1 VLFTGRSR
9 ELGWIRGILDRQ
21 DPQFVRVV
29 GLAGVGKSALVHRA
43 TSDFPGVW
51 LRCPPLPD
59 PAHRAALA
67 RALAPVGDGAVST
80 QADWATLLDAA
91 RRLAARSSRPWVLVL
106 DDAHRL
112 TEARGRFVVAATGV
126 LRAAA
131 SEGTALHVVM
141 VGREGDTPGEGA
153 FEEFAPDTL
162 EVAPLPFRA
171 AAPHLPGSDP
181 ESRLRAYGVF
191 GGIPRVLAALD
202 TSVTVGTNV
211 RRLLLTPNGELSDG
225 PLAWLEREVQTPSR
239 YVSILSTLAHGETDW
254 AAVHGGVP
262 DLTRSGQVAPYLRR
276 LGELGLVSSRTPLD
290 AGPRSRATRY
300 ALTDPFLAFWF
311 RFVFPWLFDPR
322 RVDPSASVREHYGRE
337 IRPLIDGHME
347 TVMPVVARQHMELD
361 ALETL
366 GSVARESGSLWSGE
380 VEIPVA
386 GMLRSG
392 AAYYGLTTWR
402 PPERAASPLHTLDRF
417 VRETRYGFGR
427 ERRLRLV
434 FAGRRPPTWL
444 RRDTARSQDTRLIDA
459 EALLGV

>member
-1 VLFTGRSR
+1 
-9 ELGWIRGILDRQ
+9 
-21 DPQFVRVV
+21 
-29 GLAGVGKSALVHRA
+29 
-43 TSDFPGVW
+43 
-51 LRCPPLPD
+51 
-59 PAHRAALA
+59 
-67 RALAPVGDGAVST
+67 
-80 QADWATLLDAA
+80 
-91 RRLAARSSRPWVLVL
+91 
-106 DDAHRL
+106 
-112 TEARGRFVVAATGV
+112 
-126 LRAAA
+126 
-131 SEGTALHVVM
+131 
-141 VGREGDTPGEGA
+141 
-153 FEEFAPDTL
+153 
-162 EVAPLPFRA
+162 
-171 AAPHLPGSDP
+171 
-181 ESRLRAYGVF
+181 
-191 GGIPRVLAALD
+191 
-202 TSVTVGTNV
+202 VTVGTNV

-322 RVDPSASVREHYGRE
+322 RADPSASVREHYGRE